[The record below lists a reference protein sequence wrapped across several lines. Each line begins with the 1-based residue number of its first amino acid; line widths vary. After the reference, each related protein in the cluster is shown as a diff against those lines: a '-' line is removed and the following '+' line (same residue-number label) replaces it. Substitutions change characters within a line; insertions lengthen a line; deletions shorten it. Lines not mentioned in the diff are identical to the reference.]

1 MVQFGML
8 IHVYKA
14 EDVLFFSRNI
24 SRYVVSSNLTA
35 KEVWLK
41 DRRQNAYLKKNG
53 FIVMRFWEKE
63 IKENLKKCLQAI
75 RSKLSGA

>member
-1 MVQFGML
+1 M
-8 IHVYKA
+8 
-14 EDVLFFSRNI
+14 
-24 SRYVVSSNLTA
+24 TA

-63 IKENLKKCLQAI
+63 IKENIEKCIQAI
-75 RSKLSGA
+75 RLKLRPKR